1 MTEHTDETRI
11 PIIEERARIDKQV
24 VDRDIVRIKTTFN
37 ERTEWLTQELTS
49 EDVVV
54 ERVPVDREIDSMPP
68 IREEADLLV
77 IPVIEQRLVVEKRWV
92 LKEELHIRKQKRT
105 DVVEV
110 PVTLRSSDVSV
121 ERDRDA

>member
-1 MTEHTDETRI
+1 MPKHIDETRI

-24 VDRDIVRIKTTFN
+24 VDKGIVRIKTSFT

-54 ERVPVDREIDSMPP
+54 ERVPVDRDIDSMPQ
-68 IREEADLLV
+68 IREEAGLLI
-77 IPVIEQRLVVEKRWV
+77 IPVIEQRLVIEKRWV
-92 LKEELHIRKQKRT
+92 LKEELHVRKQKRT
-105 DVVEV
+105 DVVDL
-110 PVTLRSSDVSV
+110 PVTLRSSEVSV

>member
-24 VDRDIVRIKTTFN
+24 VDKGIVRIKTTLN
-37 ERTEWLTQELTS
+37 ERTEWLTHELTS

-54 ERVPVDREIDSMPP
+54 ERVPVDREIDSMPQ

-77 IPVIEQRLVVEKRWV
+77 IPVVEQRLVVEKRWV

-105 DVVEV
+105 DVIEV